1 MGSNDKLDASM
12 AAPPK
17 TVLHAPPEEE
27 AAIRHAVR
35 SSDPAVIA
43 PSRRLATRRHVEGLV
58 QLLSD
63 PLVSDPLYGV
73 PRPFTERNIADWV
86 DDFTERRLRGEGV
99 LIVTTD
105 FGDQG
110 VVAYSQITIWP
121 ERASGETAGAL
132 SSDIQSLGSGGTGAM
147 RVFSWMY
154 DVLGVRL
161 IGLTAALDNVRSAKL
176 IDRAGFKRMGE
187 RDAVRPDGTIR
198 RSLYWEQTREEWLSH
213 EAPFEPCKD

>member
-1 MGSNDKLDASM
+1 M

-17 TVLHAPPEEE
+17 TVLHATHEEE
-27 AAIRHAVR
+27 AAIRAAVQA
-35 SSDPAVIA
+35 SDPSVIA
-43 PSRRLATRRHVEGLV
+43 PNRRLATRRHVEGLI

-73 PRPFTERNIADWV
+73 PRPFTEANIAHWV
-86 DDFTERRLRGEGV
+86 DDFIERRARGEGV

-132 SSDIQSLGSGGTGAM
+132 SADIQSLGSGGSGAM
-147 RVFSWMY
+147 RVFGWMY

-176 IDRAGFKRMGE
+176 IDRAGFQRKGE
-187 RDAVRPDGTIR
+187 RDVVKSDGRIR
-198 RSLYWEQTREEWLSH
+198 RSLYWEQTREEWHSH
-213 EAPFEPCKD
+213 EPPFESYREG

>member
-1 MGSNDKLDASM
+1 M

-17 TVLHAPPEEE
+17 TVLHATAEEE
-27 AAIRHAVR
+27 AAIRAAVR
-35 SSDPAVIA
+35 ECDPAVIA
-43 PSRRLATRRHVEGLV
+43 PNRRLATTRHVDGLV

-73 PRPFTERNIADWV
+73 PRPFTERNITHWV
-86 DDFTERRLRGEGV
+86 EDFAERRQRGEGV

-105 FGDQG
+105 FGEQG
-110 VVAYSQITIWP
+110 VVAYSQITVWP
-121 ERASGETAGAL
+121 DRASGETAGAL
-132 SSDIQSLGSGGTGAM
+132 SSDIQSLGSGGSGAM
-147 RVFSWMY
+147 RVFGWMY
-154 DVLGVRL
+154 DVLGIRM

-198 RSLYWEQTREEWLSH
+198 RSLYWEQTREEWHSH
-213 EAPFEPCKD
+213 ELPFTPHEDG